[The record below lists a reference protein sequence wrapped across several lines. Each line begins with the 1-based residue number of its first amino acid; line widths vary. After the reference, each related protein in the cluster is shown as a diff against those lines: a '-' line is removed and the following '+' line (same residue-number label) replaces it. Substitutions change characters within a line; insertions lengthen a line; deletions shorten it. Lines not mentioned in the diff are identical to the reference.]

1 MAIDRVTSVDL
12 HLDLDPSCSRREALA
27 RALRDAVR
35 SGRLEPGVALPSY
48 RALALDLG
56 VARNTVAETYS
67 TLVDEGWLTARQG
80 SSTRV
85 AHRARPAPV
94 VSAAIASQTRPLF
107 DLRPGRPD
115 ATSFPRSVWLASARR
130 AINDAP
136 SDAFGPGDPRGRIEL
151 RTALSDYLARTRGV
165 RTDPQRIVV
174 CSGFSQAIAMLSDL
188 VPAGPVAL
196 ESFGLPFHRDIVE
209 KSRPTVAL
217 GVDDKGCVA
226 DDLGATAA
234 SVAVLTPSHQFPTG
248 AALAPERRTAA
259 VRWARDVDGTV
270 IEDDYDG
277 EFRYDR
283 SPIGAMQG
291 LDPDRVMYV
300 GSASKSLSPAV
311 RIGWMVVP
319 DRLLDA
325 VVAAKGVRESTVATG
340 DQLTLAEMMASGRY
354 DRHVRTMRMRY
365 RARRDL
371 LQKNM
376 AGAGSGVGIRGI
388 AAGLQAVVTLP
399 PGCETEVVAEA
410 ARVGLAIE
418 GLSTFRHPAATDPA
432 YDGLVVGF
440 AAPTENAYPAA
451 LRALM
456 SVLP

>member
-1 MAIDRVTSVDL
+1 MAIQRVTSVDL
-12 HLDLDPSCSRREALA
+12 HLDLDPSGSRREALA

-56 VARNTVAETYS
+56 IARNTVAETYAE
-67 TLVDEGWLTARQG
+67 LVDEGWLTARQG

-85 AHRARPAPV
+85 AHRARPTPV
-94 VSAAIASQTRPLF
+94 AGAAMPPQPRPLF

-115 ATSFPRSVWLASARR
+115 PSSFPRSVWLASARR

-174 CSGFSQAIAMLSDL
+174 CSGFSQALTMLNDI

-196 ESFGLPFHRDIVE
+196 ESFGLPFHRSIVE
-209 KSRPTVAL
+209 KSRSTVAL

-226 DDLGATAA
+226 EDLGAGAA

-248 AALAPERRTAA
+248 VALAPERRTAA
-259 VRWARDVDGTV
+259 VQWARDVDGTV

-300 GSASKSLSPAV
+300 GSVSKSLSPAV

-340 DQLTLAEMMASGRY
+340 DQLTLADMLVSGRY

-365 RARRDL
+365 RARRNL
-371 LQKNM
+371 LQQSM
-376 AGAGSGVGIRGI
+376 DRADADVRIGGI
-388 AAGLQAVVTLP
+388 AAGLQAVITLP
-399 PGCETEVVAEA
+399 PGREIDALNRA
-410 ARVGLAIE
+410 AGIGLAIE
-418 GLSTFRHPAATDPA
+418 GLSTFRHPAATDA
-432 YDGLVVGF
+432 TYDGLVVGYS
-440 AAPTENAYPAA
+440 APTENAYPAA
-451 LRALM
+451 LEALM
-456 SVLP
+456 SVLS